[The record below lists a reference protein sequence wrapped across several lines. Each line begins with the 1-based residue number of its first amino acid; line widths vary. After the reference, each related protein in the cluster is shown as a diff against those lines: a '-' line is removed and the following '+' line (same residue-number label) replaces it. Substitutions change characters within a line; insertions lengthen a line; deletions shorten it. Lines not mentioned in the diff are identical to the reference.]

1 MKKLM
6 LLSIIA
12 VASLLIVCSGC
23 GNKSEIT
30 TNNTTD
36 VPDTCFKRI
45 NKSIFK
51 SKGDTLKLKHLLDE
65 SKTVNYVK
73 GIIQAND
80 LLGLAFRDY
89 NSYNKSILHH
99 KRALSLAK
107 DNNDTIQIFFALN
120 NLGLVYRRID
130 DWVEATKCYHE
141 VLNYIDN
148 YSVESD
154 RREKSRAVALNGLGN
169 VYLLSGDDGEAVRY
183 LKSALASEK
192 TLNSWRGQAINYL
205 CIGGV
210 FKDLRVNDSALY
222 YYKQSLNINIENNSK
237 IGQAIC
243 YLNIG
248 GLYETLN
255 NSVQAEIFYNKS
267 ATISDSISDYYY
279 GSAAAISLG
288 NIQFKQKNYTKALR
302 YLTKG
307 YNMALKIDS
316 KSSIEQSAQLLSE
329 IYNIT
334 GNYKKAY
341 EWNKIAAET
350 SSKIIDQEKTEKLAI
365 LNSKYKLSEKEKIIA
380 EQNSKIRHQE
390 FTAKV
395 SEIITISVVSISVLL
410 FITFFFI
417 LRNRRVKQKSDKLR
431 LEHRLLR
438 SQMNPHF
445 IFNSLTS
452 IQSYLYKNDGLKAA
466 KLLGLFASL
475 MRSVLENSTREL
487 VTLEEEERT
496 IYDYLKLEQI
506 RTNNMFDY
514 DINISSEIEKEFEM
528 IPPMLIQPFIENS
541 IKHGISSIET
551 RGHINVN
558 IEKEQD
564 VYSVTVTDNGSGF
577 DIDKMNKKRSYALKI
592 FNQRLQNI
600 YNIKNSSFVIEKSDN
615 NVGTKVSFKIPVNLN

>member
-6 LLSIIA
+6 LLNIIA
-12 VASLLIVCSGC
+12 VTSLLFVCSC
-23 GNKSEIT
+23 SYDSKT
-30 TNNTTD
+30 VTD
-36 VPDTCFKRI
+36 DIANVSDTCFKRI
-45 NKSIFK
+45 NKDIFR
-51 SKGDTLKLKHLLDE
+51 SKGDTVELQKLLDE
-65 SKTVNYVK
+65 SLTANYIK
-73 GIIQAND
+73 GTIQAND
-80 LLGLAFRDY
+80 LLGLAYRNY
-89 NSYNKSILHH
+89 NSYNKSIFHH

-107 DNNDTIQIFFALN
+107 ESGDTVQIFFALN
-120 NLGLVYRRID
+120 NLGVVYRRID
-130 DWVEATKCYHE
+130 DWIEATKCYHE
-141 VLNYIDN
+141 VLMYIDN

-169 VYLLSGDDGEAVRY
+169 VYLLSGDENEAIRY
-183 LKSALASEK
+183 LKSALITEK
-192 TLNSWRGQAINYL
+192 ELKSWRGQAINYL

-210 FKDLRVNDSALY
+210 FKDMNVTDSALH
-222 YYKQSLNINIENNSK
+222 YYKESLNININNRSK

-255 NSVQAEIFYNKS
+255 NNVQAEMFYKES
-267 ATISDSISDYYY
+267 AAISDSIKDFYY

-288 NIQFKQKNYTKALR
+288 DIEFKQRNYNNAMR

-307 YNMALKIDS
+307 YNMATKIDS
-316 KSSIEQSAQLLSE
+316 KSSIEQAAKLLSE
-329 IYNIT
+329 IYSIT
-334 GNYKKAY
+334 GDYKRAHK
-341 EWNKIAAET
+341 WNKIATET
-350 SSKIIDQEKTEKLAI
+350 SNKIINQEKTEKLAI
-365 LNSKYKLSEKEKIIA
+365 LNSRYKLSEKEKIIA
-380 EQNSKIRHQE
+380 EQNVKIKQKE
-390 FTAKV
+390 YTAKV

-417 LRNRRVKQKSDKLR
+417 VRNRRVKQKSDKLK

-452 IQSYLYKNDGLKAA
+452 IQSYLYKNDGVKAA
-466 KLLGLFASL
+466 KLLGLFSSL
-475 MRSVLENSTREL
+475 MRSVLENSTKEL

-514 DINISSEIEKEFEM
+514 DIHISPTIEKEFEM

-541 IKHGISSIET
+541 IKHGIADIQT
-551 RGHINVN
+551 RGHIDIN
-558 IEKEQD
+558 IEKENNL
-564 VYSVTVTDNGSGF
+564 YSVTVIDNGGGF
-577 DIDKMNKKRSYALKI
+577 DIDKMNKKKSYALKI

-600 YNIKNSSFVIEKSDN
+600 YNIKDSSFVIEKPDN
-615 NVGTKVSFKIPVNLN
+615 NIGTKVSFKIPVNLN